1 MIMRNGLDFLFNHF
15 LFFSWLLYEK
25 AGFQGR
31 IIALEEGPTE
41 HIVNVWAEEGTPT
54 TLDQMGQPV
63 QTAPMVIGSVR
74 LAVRVSTDAV
84 ND

>member
-1 MIMRNGLDFLFNHF
+1 M
-15 LFFSWLLYEK
+15 
-25 AGFQGR
+25 
-31 IIALEEGPTE
+31 
-41 HIVNVWAEEGTPT
+41 NVWAEEGTPT

-84 ND
+84 NDRIHLSIMLHSYSYSHYISCDFL